1 MNLLQKES
9 NQDKV
14 QQITGQMFR
23 NVYVHQEYGTVNA
36 MLQRQTFQQLMK
48 ITEDKNSLK
57 TQMFTHSQ
65 LQTTPPFQNEHHS
78 LKTVGKRRHI

>member
-23 NVYVHQEYGTVNA
+23 NVYVHQEHGTVNA
-36 MLQRQTFQQLMK
+36 MLQVNLLQNLVFDKLVSANDLPLLYISKLNVSLTNKKIKYFMFLQL
-48 ITEDKNSLK
+48 
-57 TQMFTHSQ
+57 
-65 LQTTPPFQNEHHS
+65 TT
-78 LKTVGKRRHI
+78 

>member
-36 MLQRQTFQQLMK
+36 MLQVNLLQNLVFDKLVSANDLPLLYISKLNVSLTNKKIKYFMFLQL
-48 ITEDKNSLK
+48 
-57 TQMFTHSQ
+57 
-65 LQTTPPFQNEHHS
+65 TT
-78 LKTVGKRRHI
+78 